1 MEELNTLDLLK
12 SLTLGVNNKIN
23 QEQDSEIEYIV
34 DTSLSNKKKKSASPI
49 VKEVVKEKK
58 LDNIS
63 DDFLDTE
70 DFYES
75 EIIEEPF
82 DTIVEN
88 DVFVE
93 ECEDETFVDVEEES
107 FISEEISEGVVEA
120 DILIEDDVLDS
131 DAVDFIDSGHISEQ
145 LVENKK
151 KGKIQRNGNPFKRGP
166 RKKKEKIQNTVVS
179 EELEPIKPNEIIVED
194 PVIEEDIVISDEAE
208 KEPDYLEELQALN
221 DSEFDS
227 LFSEKIEDEDIVDS
241 TLTLEEKDEEVED
254 FSDKDFE
261 EDTFDDLSEAEMSI
275 EVKDFSDSDFE
286 EDTFDDLSE
295 VEKSIEVDNKLFE
308 EDSIEVDNDFSEE
321 ETEDIQEIETA
332 KEIEIVENIAI
343 SEDIED
349 SFENHSEEND
359 LDFLNSFSENK
370 DNSPKEREDTI
381 KEETSISENNSEDD
395 KFKGCIYYKG
405 MSVEDFLREN
415 PNYREALYVEHFF
428 SKEELNKLI
437 VSGLLL
443 IKKGKY
449 RL

>member
-1 MEELNTLDLLK
+1 M
-12 SLTLGVNNKIN
+12 
-23 QEQDSEIEYIV
+23 
-34 DTSLSNKKKKSASPI
+34 
-49 VKEVVKEKK
+49 
-58 LDNIS
+58 
-63 DDFLDTE
+63 
-70 DFYES
+70 
-75 EIIEEPF
+75 
-82 DTIVEN
+82 
-88 DVFVE
+88 
-93 ECEDETFVDVEEES
+93 
-107 FISEEISEGVVEA
+107 
-120 DILIEDDVLDS
+120 
-131 DAVDFIDSGHISEQ
+131 
-145 LVENKK
+145 
-151 KGKIQRNGNPFKRGP
+151 
-166 RKKKEKIQNTVVS
+166 
-179 EELEPIKPNEIIVED
+179 
-194 PVIEEDIVISDEAE
+194 
-208 KEPDYLEELQALN
+208 N

-227 LFSEKIEDEDIVDS
+227 LFSEKIEDEDIVES

-254 FSDKDFE
+254 FSDRDFE
-261 EDTFDDLSEAEMSI
+261 EDTFDDLSKVEMSV
-275 EVKDFSDSDFE
+275 EDFSDSDFE

-295 VEKSIEVDNKLFE
+295 ADISIEVDNKLFE

-321 ETEDIQEIETA
+321 KTEDIQEIETV
-332 KEIEIVENIAI
+332 KEIEIVENIDI
-343 SEDIED
+343 SEEIED

>member
-34 DTSLSNKKKKSASPI
+34 DTSLSNKKKKSAPPI

-88 DVFVE
+88 DIFVE
-93 ECEDETFVDVEEES
+93 ECEDEILVEVEEES
-107 FISEEISEGVVEA
+107 FISEEISEDIVEA

-151 KGKIQRNGNPFKRGP
+151 KDKIQRNGNPFKRGP
-166 RKKKEKIQNTVVS
+166 RKKKEKIQNTVVP
-179 EELEPIKPNEIIVED
+179 EELEPIRPKEIIVEGS
-194 PVIEEDIVISDEAE
+194 VIEEDIVISNEVE

-227 LFSEKIEDEDIVDS
+227 LFSENIEDEDIVDS
-241 TLTLEEKDEEVED
+241 PLTLEEKDEEVE
-254 FSDKDFE
+254 
-261 EDTFDDLSEAEMSI
+261 
-275 EVKDFSDSDFE
+275 DFSDSDFE

-295 VEKSIEVDNKLFE
+295 SEMSVEVDNKLFE
-308 EDSIEVDNDFSEE
+308 EDSIEVDNEFSEE
-321 ETEDIQEIETA
+321 KTEDIQDIETV

-343 SEDIED
+343 SEEIED
-349 SFENHSEEND
+349 SFENQSEEND
-359 LDFLNSFSENK
+359 LDFLNSFSEDK

-381 KEETSISENNSEDD
+381 KEETSISENNSEED

>member
-34 DTSLSNKKKKSASPI
+34 DTSLSNKKKKSAPPI

-63 DDFLDTE
+63 DDSLDTE

-93 ECEDETFVDVEEES
+93 ECEDETIVDVEEES
-107 FISEEISEGVVEA
+107 FISDEISEGIVEA

-151 KGKIQRNGNPFKRGP
+151 KGKIQRNGNPFKRGS
-166 RKKKEKIQNTVVS
+166 RKKKEKIQKTVVS
-179 EELEPIKPNEIIVED
+179 EELEPIRPNEIIVED
-194 PVIEEDIVISDEAE
+194 PVIEEDIIISDEVE

-254 FSDKDFE
+254 FSDSDFE
-261 EDTFDDLSEAEMSI
+261 EDTFDDLSEAEISI
-275 EVKDFSDSDFE
+275 EVN
-286 EDTFDDLSE
+286 
-295 VEKSIEVDNKLFE
+295 NKLFE
-308 EDSIEVDNDFSEE
+308 EDSVEVDNDFSEE
-321 ETEDIQEIETA
+321 KIEDIQEIETV

-343 SEDIED
+343 SEEIED
-349 SFENHSEEND
+349 NLENHSEEND

>member
-34 DTSLSNKKKKSASPI
+34 DTSLSNKKKKSAPPI

-88 DVFVE
+88 DIFVE
-93 ECEDETFVDVEEES
+93 ECEDEILVEVEEES
-107 FISEEISEGVVEA
+107 FISEEISEDIVEA

-151 KGKIQRNGNPFKRGP
+151 KDKIQRNGNPFKRGP
-166 RKKKEKIQNTVVS
+166 RKKKEKIQNTVVL
-179 EELEPIKPNEIIVED
+179 EELEPIRPKEIIVED
-194 PVIEEDIVISDEAE
+194 PVIEEDIVISDEVE

-227 LFSEKIEDEDIVDS
+227 LFSENIEDEDIVDS
-241 TLTLEEKDEEVED
+241 PLTLEEKDEEVE
-254 FSDKDFE
+254 
-261 EDTFDDLSEAEMSI
+261 
-275 EVKDFSDSDFE
+275 DFSDSDFE

-295 VEKSIEVDNKLFE
+295 SEISVEVDNE
-308 EDSIEVDNDFSEE
+308 FSEE
-321 ETEDIQEIETA
+321 KTEDIQEIETV

-343 SEDIED
+343 PEEIED
-349 SFENHSEEND
+349 SFENQSEEND
-359 LDFLNSFSENK
+359 LDFLNSFSEDEDK

>member
-34 DTSLSNKKKKSASPI
+34 DTSLSNKKKKSAPPI

-88 DVFVE
+88 DIFVE
-93 ECEDETFVDVEEES
+93 ECEDEILVEVEEES
-107 FISEEISEGVVEA
+107 FISEEISEDIVEA

-151 KGKIQRNGNPFKRGP
+151 KDKIQRNGNPFKRGP
-166 RKKKEKIQNTVVS
+166 RKKKEKIQNTVVL
-179 EELEPIKPNEIIVED
+179 EELEPIRPKEIIVED
-194 PVIEEDIVISDEAE
+194 PVIEEDIVISNEVE

-227 LFSEKIEDEDIVDS
+227 LFSENIEDEDIVDS
-241 TLTLEEKDEEVED
+241 PLTLEEKDEEVE
-254 FSDKDFE
+254 
-261 EDTFDDLSEAEMSI
+261 
-275 EVKDFSDSDFE
+275 DFSDSDFE

-295 VEKSIEVDNKLFE
+295 SEISVEVDNE
-308 EDSIEVDNDFSEE
+308 FSEE
-321 ETEDIQEIETA
+321 KTEDIQEIETV

-343 SEDIED
+343 PEEIED
-349 SFENHSEEND
+349 SFENQSEEND
-359 LDFLNSFSENK
+359 LDFLNSFSEDEDK
-370 DNSPKEREDTI
+370 DNSPKEREDII

>member
-34 DTSLSNKKKKSASPI
+34 DTSLSNKKKKSAPPI

-88 DVFVE
+88 DIFVE
-93 ECEDETFVDVEEES
+93 ECEDEILVEVEEES
-107 FISEEISEGVVEA
+107 FISEEISEDIVEA

-131 DAVDFIDSGHISEQ
+131 DAVDFIDIGHISEQ

-151 KGKIQRNGNPFKRGP
+151 KDKIQRNGNPFKRGP
-166 RKKKEKIQNTVVS
+166 RKKKEKIQNTVVP
-179 EELEPIKPNEIIVED
+179 EELEPIRPKEIIVED
-194 PVIEEDIVISDEAE
+194 PVIEEDIVISDEVE

-227 LFSEKIEDEDIVDS
+227 LFSENIEDEDIVDS
-241 TLTLEEKDEEVED
+241 PLTLEEKDEEVE
-254 FSDKDFE
+254 
-261 EDTFDDLSEAEMSI
+261 
-275 EVKDFSDSDFE
+275 DFSDSDFE

-295 VEKSIEVDNKLFE
+295 SEMSVEVDNKLFE
-308 EDSIEVDNDFSEE
+308 EDSIEVDNEFSEE
-321 ETEDIQEIETA
+321 KTEDIQEIETV

-343 SEDIED
+343 PGEIED
-349 SFENHSEEND
+349 SFENQSEEND
-359 LDFLNSFSENK
+359 LDFLNSFSEDK

>member
-34 DTSLSNKKKKSASPI
+34 DTSLSNKKKKSAPPI

-88 DVFVE
+88 EIFVE
-93 ECEDETFVDVEEES
+93 ECEDEILVEEES
-107 FISEEISEGVVEA
+107 FISEEISEDIVEA

-151 KGKIQRNGNPFKRGP
+151 KDKIQRNGNPFKRGP
-166 RKKKEKIQNTVVS
+166 RKKKEKIQNIVVP
-179 EELEPIKPNEIIVED
+179 EELEPIRPKEIIIED
-194 PVIEEDIVISDEAE
+194 PVIEEDIVISDEVE

-227 LFSEKIEDEDIVDS
+227 LFSENIEDEEIVDS
-241 TLTLEEKDEEVED
+241 PLILEEKDE
-254 FSDKDFE
+254 
-261 EDTFDDLSEAEMSI
+261 

-295 VEKSIEVDNKLFE
+295 SEMSVDNE
-308 EDSIEVDNDFSEE
+308 FSEE
-321 ETEDIQEIETA
+321 KTEDIQEIETV

-343 SEDIED
+343 PEEIED
-349 SFENHSEEND
+349 SFENQSEEND
-359 LDFLNSFSENK
+359 LDFLNSFSEDK